1 MVRIY
6 YTIFESISH
15 EGEMA
20 ESAGKRPPCQSCAPP
35 FCSRR
40 ISPTRPT
47 CVTMKEMQTQ

>member
-15 EGEMA
+15 EGEMG
-20 ESAGKRPPCQSCAPP
+20 ESAGKCPPCKSGAPL
-35 FCSRR
+35 FCSNR
-40 ISPTRPT
+40 IFPTRPT

>member
-1 MVRIY
+1 MVHIY

-20 ESAGKRPPCQSCAPP
+20 ERRETPAMRKRPRP
-35 FCSRR
+35 FGSRR

>member
-1 MVRIY
+1 MKGKWLKAQGNACHAKVL
-6 YTIFESISH
+6 
-15 EGEMA
+15 
-20 ESAGKRPPCQSCAPP
+20 SA